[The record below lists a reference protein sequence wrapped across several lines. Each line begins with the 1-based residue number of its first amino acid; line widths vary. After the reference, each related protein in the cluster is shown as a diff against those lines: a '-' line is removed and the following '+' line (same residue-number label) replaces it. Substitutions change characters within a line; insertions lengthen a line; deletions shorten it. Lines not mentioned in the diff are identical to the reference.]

1 MEQRTK
7 EEELNIVLK
16 NYDKV
21 KVERDIL
28 KKENEDLKSKLDKQE
43 TLYKNMLSTYSERK
57 EILPKKWN
65 GEKIRAKFDNLNN
78 RYVNLQAAYNNQQK
92 YIEGKAAKLK
102 LLADENI
109 KLKNMLDSLRGALC
123 SAYTRADEF
132 CDSMS
137 ISKRGEDCLNQGS
150 DEKIDIAHSQ
160 HPPVS
165 VAEYQQQQ
173 FIKYIR
179 DVIDVYKKTGTLNG
193 IAKLAQKY
201 AVSAIT
207 KVKFFQYRLDEEPLS
222 DKEILEVY
230 ERLKKKQL

>member
-1 MEQRTK
+1 MERTK

-21 KVERDIL
+21 KAERDTL

-43 TLYKNMLSTYSERK
+43 TLYKNMLATYSERK

-78 RYVNLQAAYNNQQK
+78 RYEKLQAAFNNSQE
-92 YIEGKAAKLK
+92 YIKEKAVKLNR
-102 LLADENI
+102 LADENI

-132 CDSMS
+132 CDCMN

-150 DEKIDIAHSQ
+150 DEKIVITRSQ
-160 HPPVS
+160 QAPVN
-165 VAEYQQQQ
+165 VAEYQKQQ

-193 IAKLAQKY
+193 IAKLAQEY